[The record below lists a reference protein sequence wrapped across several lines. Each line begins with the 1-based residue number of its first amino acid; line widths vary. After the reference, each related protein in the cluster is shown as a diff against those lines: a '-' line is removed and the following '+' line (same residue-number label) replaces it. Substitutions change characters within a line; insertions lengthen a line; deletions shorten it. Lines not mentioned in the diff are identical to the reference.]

1 MVEIRWIELRDGYM
15 HAFTHTHICVYKTG
29 KKILKDIVNNI
40 CSLKQEE
47 T

>member
-1 MVEIRWIELRDGYM
+1 MRDGYM
-15 HAFTHTHICVYKTG
+15 HAFTHTHIFVYKTG

-40 CSLKQEE
+40 FWLKQEE